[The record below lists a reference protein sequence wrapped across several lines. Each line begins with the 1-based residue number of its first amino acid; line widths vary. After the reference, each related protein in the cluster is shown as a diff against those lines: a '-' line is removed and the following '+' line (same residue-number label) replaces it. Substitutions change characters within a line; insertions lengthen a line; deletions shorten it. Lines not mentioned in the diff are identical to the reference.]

1 MKNNFLGLVLFLFTI
16 TAFAQADKVEVVKD
30 DKGMRLVVNGKDFM
44 INGMNWDYIPIG
56 TNTVNA
62 NFWTKSDEFI
72 KAALDSEMSL
82 LKNMNVNVI
91 RQYTGVPAK
100 WIKYIYENY
109 GIYTML
115 NHQGK
120 YFFLSTTWF
129 LLPISATLSNRM
141 CQQERLVFW

>member
-91 RQYTGVPAK
+91 RQYTGVPAR
-100 WIKYIYENY
+100 WIKYIYQSIQRCTCIERRWY
-109 GIYTML
+109 ACR
-115 NHQGK
+115 
-120 YFFLSTTWF
+120 W
-129 LLPISATLSNRM
+129 SNRFFKVSRCEHPPVSSYPM
-141 CQQERLVFW
+141 CCRV